1 MTLYG
6 RSRDASLFRRI
17 NREIINEI
25 IDTKVDIFKPII
37 DETGANLYGEST
49 QRVWNIAVR
58 LYCVISINEQ
68 EATYDEFGPDVNQT
82 GRFAFLRDDLVKAN
96 IVIDVGDIIH
106 WNNRY
111 WEIDKEIENQYFMKR
126 NPATGDKD
134 EEGNWILE
142 QDYPPGG
149 TEATWDDT
157 NNINDVDIW
166 LDNEEFYGW
175 NVSMIFEAHE
185 TRKSRIQ
192 LEDPRTG
199 PNDM

>member
-6 RSRDASLFRRI
+6 RSRDASLFRSI

-25 IDTKVDIFKPII
+25 IDTKVDIIKPII
-37 DETGANLYGEST
+37 DETKANLYGEST

-58 LYCVISINEQ
+58 LYCIISINEQ
-68 EATYDEFGPDVNQT
+68 EASYDEFGVDVNQT

-111 WEIDKEIENQYFMKR
+111 WEIDKEVENQYFMKR
-126 NPATGDKD
+126 NPATEDKD
-134 EEGNWILE
+134 EDGNWILE
-142 QDYPPGG
+142 QDQPPGG
-149 TEATWDDT
+149 TEATWDDDNT
-157 NNINDVDIW
+157 INDTDVWQD
-166 LDNEEFYGW
+166 DEEFYGW

-192 LEDPRTG
+192 IEDPRTG